1 MKKLFTFSTVFR
13 QQATRTPGLLAMVT
27 GLAFGFYFATA
38 STGVAQGNP
47 NECAVCHK
55 GNRTLYLPCQ
65 SSAVER
71 HIAHGDTAGPC
82 PATQTQAAKPET
94 KTKAVAARKVA
105 APTAAA
111 RVQRSV
117 E

>member
-27 GLAFGFYFATA
+27 ALAFGFYFATA
-38 STGVAQGNP
+38 STGSASNHNTCQ
-47 NECAVCHK
+47 VCHK
-55 GNRTLYLPCQ
+55 GNRTLNLPCQ

-94 KTKAVAARKVA
+94 KTKSVAATKVA
-105 APTAAA
+105 TRATAA

>member
-1 MKKLFTFSTVFR
+1 MKRFFTFTTALG
-13 QQATRTPGLLAMVT
+13 QQATRTPGLFAMVT

-38 STGVAQGNP
+38 STSSAQQT
-47 NECAVCHK
+47 CQVCHK
-55 GNRTLYLPCQ
+55 GKRTLNLPCQ

-82 PATQTQAAKPET
+82 PATQAAKPET

-105 APTAAA
+105 APTTAA